1 MLFVGFDFEGYA
13 MRRYGTS
20 HKLLLFA
27 WMLFC
32 GGAVAGLL
40 FIIGWTGGHP
50 VDPLLAL
57 LVGVATM
64 PFVWLLSS
72 GWEDADLFK
81 KALRTYVKEHGG
93 RDE

>member
-1 MLFVGFDFEGYA
+1 MT
-13 MRRYGTS
+13 RNGTS

-27 WMLFC
+27 WLLFC
-32 GGAVAGLL
+32 GAAVAGLL

-57 LVGVATM
+57 LVGVAAM

-72 GWEDADLFK
+72 GWRDADLFK
-81 KALRTYVKEHGG
+81 RALRMHVKEHGE